1 MTNLERRVQH
11 KRLQGLCTKN
21 SQRYSQTEGN
31 DMLNGYDIR
40 CVLKVENVRD
50 RRGFTG
56 RLVQARRAR
65 GPATARARLPM
76 VALNFSRGCRM

>member
-1 MTNLERRVQH
+1 
-11 KRLQGLCTKN
+11 
-21 SQRYSQTEGN
+21 
-31 DMLNGYDIR
+31 MLNGYDIR

-56 RLVQARRAR
+56 RLFQARRAR

-76 VALNFSRGCRM
+76 VELNFSRGCRM